1 MQKKNETVAA
11 TAAHEGEND
20 ALKKLLLQLT
30 GDKDKLSGTL
40 LKYEAR
46 LSDLQAQC
54 RVGENTLKLKQKEL
68 DVEVDKKDVVV
79 KDKMETLSQLLAA
92 QQELQDALETAA
104 NASAAANAASR
115 TSVEIAA
122 DAVSVQTYNQ
132 VKEKVSYFET
142 LSTAAQEREVAMQA
156 EKNALQVSIEE
167 FKGLFFYTVVIL
179 CHVEWCIRQLW
190 CSSAILYSIT
200 SIAHDHHTDILIF
213 ALF

>member
-1 MQKKNETVAA
+1 
-11 TAAHEGEND
+11 
-20 ALKKLLLQLT
+20 
-30 GDKDKLSGTL
+30 
-40 LKYEAR
+40 
-46 LSDLQAQC
+46 
-54 RVGENTLKLKQKEL
+54 
-68 DVEVDKKDVVV
+68 
-79 KDKMETLSQLLAA
+79 
-92 QQELQDALETAA
+92 
-104 NASAAANAASR
+104 
-115 TSVEIAA
+115 
-122 DAVSVQTYNQ
+122 VQTYNQ

-213 ALF
+213 SLF